1 MENFSSNYLFCF
13 LALSLGKCWNK
24 VFGFVNYEEMTVT
37 SLRLIEHTHTMR
49 NGSVRRF
56 PLTFLKQYKNGI
68 GICVPSNLYL

>member
-24 VFGFVNYEEMTVT
+24 VLGFVNYEEMTVT
-37 SLRLIEHTHTMR
+37 SLRLIEHTMR

-56 PLTFLKQYKNGI
+56 TLTFLRSSLFFLSPCKDTDTTAT
-68 GICVPSNLYL
+68 